1 MQAQLTQGLLY
12 ESRKIKKEEMKNN
25 KKDTSTAIIIV
36 AILLS
41 SIFIMSSALKPIS
54 AQTSNNKA
62 QKAADNY
69 NTFKNCLSN
78 ADSTKGYATKK
89 EIRQCITQAYPP
101 PLNSSSSPAP
111 STDTG
116 VVTPAG

>member
-1 MQAQLTQGLLY
+1 MSVGQ
-12 ESRKIKKEEMKNN
+12 MKNN
-25 KKDTSTAIIIV
+25 NSKRNVPIAIITV

-41 SIFIMSSALKPIS
+41 SIFILSGAFKPIS
-54 AQTSNNKA
+54 AQTSNNTKA
-62 QKAADNY
+62 ETAANNY

-101 PLNSSSSPAP
+101 PINSTSSANTNAGNVP
-111 STDTG
+111 
-116 VVTPAG
+116 PAG

>member
-1 MQAQLTQGLLY
+1 M
-12 ESRKIKKEEMKNN
+12 KKNNN
-25 KKDTSTAIIIV
+25 KKNMPIAITTV

-41 SIFIMSSALKPIS
+41 SIFILSSASKPIS
-54 AQTSNNKA
+54 AQTSNNSKA
-62 QKAADNY
+62 ETAANNY

-101 PLNSSSSPAP
+101 PLNSTT
-111 STDTG
+111 STNTTTG
-116 VVTPAG
+116 VVSPAG

>member
-1 MQAQLTQGLLY
+1 
-12 ESRKIKKEEMKNN
+12 MKNN
-25 KKDTSTAIIIV
+25 KKDTLAAIIIV

-54 AQTSNNKA
+54 AQTGNSKS
-62 QKAADNY
+62 QKAANNY
-69 NTFKNCLSN
+69 NTFKDCLSN

-101 PLNSSSSPAP
+101 PLNSSSSPDA
-111 STDTG
+111 STDTGG

>member
-1 MQAQLTQGLLY
+1 MKY
-12 ESRKIKKEEMKNN
+12 NSKENMPI
-25 KKDTSTAIIIV
+25 AMIIV

-41 SIFIMSSALKPIS
+41 SVFILSSALKPIS
-54 AQTSNNKA
+54 AQTTNNTKA
-62 QKAADNY
+62 ENAANNY

-101 PLNSSSSPAP
+101 LNSSSP
-111 STDTG
+111 SSSTNTG
-116 VVTPAG
+116 IVPPAG

>member
-1 MQAQLTQGLLY
+1 MSVVQ
-12 ESRKIKKEEMKNN
+12 MKNNN
-25 KKDTSTAIIIV
+25 KKDTSIAMMIV

-41 SIFIMSSALKPIS
+41 SIFILSSTLKPIS
-54 AQTSNNKA
+54 AQTSNNSKA
-62 QKAADNY
+62 ETAANNY

-101 PLNSSSSPAP
+101 LNSSSP
-111 STDTG
+111 STNTG
-116 VVTPAG
+116 VVPPAG

>member
-1 MQAQLTQGLLY
+1 M
-12 ESRKIKKEEMKNN
+12 
-25 KKDTSTAIIIV
+25 IIV

-41 SIFIMSSALKPIS
+41 SIFILSSAFKPIS
-54 AQTSNNKA
+54 AQTSNNSKA
-62 QKAADNY
+62 ETAANNY

-101 PLNSSSSPAP
+101 PLNSTSSAN
-111 STDTG
+111 TNAG
-116 VVTPAG
+116 VVTSTPAG

>member
-1 MQAQLTQGLLY
+1 MSVGQM
-12 ESRKIKKEEMKNN
+12 KENNN
-25 KKDTSTAIIIV
+25 KKDTSIAMIIV

-41 SIFIMSSALKPIS
+41 SIFILSSALKPVS
-54 AQTSNNKA
+54 AQTTNNSKA
-62 QKAADNY
+62 QTAANNY

-101 PLNSSSSPAP
+101 PINGTSSPN
-111 STDTG
+111 TNTG
-116 VVTPAG
+116 VVTSTPAG

>member
-1 MQAQLTQGLLY
+1 MSVVQ
-12 ESRKIKKEEMKNN
+12 MKNN
-25 KKDTSTAIIIV
+25 SKENMPIAIIIV

-41 SIFIMSSALKPIS
+41 SIFIFSSTLKPIS
-54 AQTSNNKA
+54 AQTTNNTKA
-62 QKAADNY
+62 ENAANNY

-101 PLNSSSSPAP
+101 TINSTSSATNAGNVP
-111 STDTG
+111 
-116 VVTPAG
+116 PAG

>member
-1 MQAQLTQGLLY
+1 MSEGQM
-12 ESRKIKKEEMKNN
+12 KKSN
-25 KKDTSTAIIIV
+25 KKDTSFAMIIV
-36 AILLS
+36 ALLLS
-41 SIFIMSSALKPIS
+41 SIFILSGAFKQIS
-54 AQTSNNKA
+54 AQSSNNSKA
-62 QKAADNY
+62 ETAANNY

-116 VVTPAG
+116 VVTPA

>member
-1 MQAQLTQGLLY
+1 
-12 ESRKIKKEEMKNN
+12 MKNN

-101 PLNSSSSPAP
+101 LNSSSP
-111 STDTG
+111 SHSTNTG
-116 VVTPAG
+116 IATPAG

>member
-1 MQAQLTQGLLY
+1 M
-12 ESRKIKKEEMKNN
+12 
-25 KKDTSTAIIIV
+25 IIV

-41 SIFIMSSALKPIS
+41 SIFILSSTLKPIS
-54 AQTSNNKA
+54 AQTSNNSKA
-62 QKAADNY
+62 ETAANNY

-101 PLNSSSSPAP
+101 LNSSSP
-111 STDTG
+111 STNTG
-116 VVTPAG
+116 VVPPAG

>member
-1 MQAQLTQGLLY
+1 MSVVQ
-12 ESRKIKKEEMKNN
+12 MKNN
-25 KKDTSTAIIIV
+25 SKENMPIAMIIV

-41 SIFIMSSALKPIS
+41 SILILSGAPKPIL
-54 AQTSNNKA
+54 AQTTNNSKA
-62 QKAADNY
+62 ENAANNY

-101 PLNSSSSPAP
+101 LNSSSP
-111 STDTG
+111 SHSTNTG
-116 VVTPAG
+116 IATPTG

>member
-1 MQAQLTQGLLY
+1 MSVVQ
-12 ESRKIKKEEMKNN
+12 MKNN
-25 KKDTSTAIIIV
+25 SKENMPIAMIIV

-41 SIFIMSSALKPIS
+41 SIFILSSALKPIS
-54 AQTSNNKA
+54 AQTTNNSKA
-62 QKAADNY
+62 ENAANNY

-101 PLNSSSSPAP
+101 LNSSSTSP
-111 STDTG
+111 STNTG
-116 VVTPAG
+116 VVPPAG

>member
-1 MQAQLTQGLLY
+1 MTVV
-12 ESRKIKKEEMKNN
+12 EMKNN
-25 KKDTSTAIIIV
+25 SKKNMPIAMIIV

-41 SIFIMSSALKPIS
+41 SIFILSSALKPIS
-54 AQTSNNKA
+54 AQSSNNRKA
-62 QKAADNY
+62 ETAANNY

-78 ADSTKGYATKK
+78 ADSTKGYATKR

-101 PLNSSSSPAP
+101 PLNSTSPSP
-111 STDTG
+111 STNTG

>member
-1 MQAQLTQGLLY
+1 MSVGL
-12 ESRKIKKEEMKNN
+12 MKNN
-25 KKDTSTAIIIV
+25 NSKRNVPIAIITV

-41 SIFIMSSALKPIS
+41 SIFILSSAFKPIS
-54 AQTSNNKA
+54 AQTSNNTKA
-62 QKAADNY
+62 ETAANNY

-101 PLNSSSSPAP
+101 PINSTSSAN
-111 STDTG
+111 TNTG
-116 VVTPAG
+116 NVPPAG